1 MCQNPRVLLSS
12 RGRNF
17 WSEGSFTVLG
27 FSFFTLKS
35 NYFMTAAFTLGDG
48 SLSARLFCLC
58 TTSVSPAGPSRP
70 GQGPRKYLDRN
81 LHRSPW
87 SSCVDVPVLES
98 EPWSGGWGRGGRGA
112 SCGLHFLW
120 RENPARLSQEWKGI
134 ESLLFP
140 FCPSGTAHRR
150 EYCQCFLELT
160 SFWI

>member
-1 MCQNPRVLLSS
+1 MCQKPGVLLSS
-12 RGRNF
+12 RGRN
-17 WSEGSFTVLG
+17 SQDLRAASVLG

-35 NYFMTAAFTLGDG
+35 NYFMAAVFTVRDG
-48 SLSARLFCLC
+48 SLSAPLLCLC
-58 TTSVSPAGPSRP
+58 TSSVSVPTW
-70 GQGPRKYLDRN
+70 PRSFLDRN
-81 LHRSPW
+81 LHRSHW

-98 EPWSGGWGRGGRGA
+98 EPWSGGWGRGGRGT

-120 RENPARLSQEWKGI
+120 RKSPARLSQEWKGI

-150 EYCQCFLELT
+150 EYCQCFLELA